1 MARASSRDL
10 LRSASKLAIAAAT
23 ATLLTGCGA
32 FSSTVSED
40 SSQIPQ
46 LASSTR
52 ELTQP
57 DDRDYIA
64 GAAYWGAKFEADKS
78 DTNAAI
84 SFARNLR
91 LMGGARQAVTVMKD
105 LVVTH
110 PDNSQILS
118 EYGKA
123 LTAAGRATDAV
134 PFLARATQIDGDDW
148 STLSA
153 YGVALDQVGSHG
165 PARDNYEAA
174 LKLSPGNPIVESNLA
189 LSYLLQGQI
198 AQAEPILRQLVA
210 RPDATPQ
217 MRQNLAMVESIRGNR
232 TAAEQ
237 LVRSDLPKS
246 DADNNISV
254 LNQLS
259 ASNAAAD
266 VQPASAPSSEAPAA
280 AIPAAPTATPAT
292 SSTPPTAAIM
302 RMEPIA
308 DDVPPGKAIPAK
320 PAATPA
326 ASNATATPAATLTTS
341 TTDAAAPAKPGK
353 QIITMAPIADDE
365 PHKPAA
371 KKPALVATMPAKP
384 APAAATVAPA
394 ATTTTAQ
401 PAPATPTA
409 ESATPA
415 TSDTT
420 APAATAAPTST
431 VPDGSQS
438 SQRDTD
444 PFRPHHV
451 VNVAAATM
459 R

>member
-32 FSSTVSED
+32 FSSTASED
-40 SSQIPQ
+40 SSPLPQ

-64 GAAYWGAKFEADKS
+64 GAAYWGAKFEANKS

-105 LVVTH
+105 LVVAH
-110 PDNSQILS
+110 PDDSQILS

-237 LVRSDLPKS
+237 LVRGDLPKS

-259 ASNAAAD
+259 TSNAAAD
-266 VQPASAPSSEAPAA
+266 VQPLSAPSSEAPAA
-280 AIPAAPTATPAT
+280 SIPAAATPAT
-292 SSTPPTAAIM
+292 ASHPSTTAVV

-308 DDVPPGKAIPAK
+308 DDVPPGKAIPTK
-320 PAATPA
+320 PAAASA
-326 ASNATATPAATLTTS
+326 ASTTTTTTATALTMS
-341 TTDAAAPAKPGK
+341 PTDASAPTKPAK
-353 QIITMAPIADDE
+353 QIITLAPIADDE
-365 PHKPAA
+365 PGKPAPR
-371 KKPALVATMPAKP
+371 KPTLAATTPAKP
-384 APAAATVAPA
+384 ALATTTTAPA
-394 ATTTTAQ
+394 ATTTTAE
-401 PAPATPTA
+401 PTPATPTA

-415 TSDTT
+415 TSDTP
-420 APAATAAPTST
+420 APAATAVPTST
-431 VPDGSQS
+431 VPDGSQT
-438 SQRDTD
+438 SQRDSD

-451 VNVAAATM
+451 VNVAAAT